1 MNNTTVLTVALAG
14 ALLATYASAQTA
26 SIPAPDNAKSNKV
39 DGSNSVTADAQSNS
53 ASDIDLSKRI
63 RQSLVADKSL
73 STYAHNIKV
82 ISIGGNVTLNGVVR
96 SEEEKIAVEK
106 KAGDVAGTINVTDNV
121 KVASK

>member
-1 MNNTTVLTVALAG
+1 MNKTTVLTVALAG
-14 ALLATYASAQTA
+14 ALLATYASAQ
-26 SIPAPDNAKSNKV
+26 IPAPDNAKSNKV